1 MLVGKRASPLI
12 LIVAVIAIVVSLAV
26 VYSMR
31 HQTNLRPQLPPVQK
45 KE

>member
-1 MLVGKRASPLI
+1 MIVGKRASPLI

-31 HQTNLRPQLPPVQK
+31 RQPNVRPQVPPVDNK
-45 KE
+45 K